1 MTEHGLFY
9 LIWQGNSGMG
19 RLFTLLL
26 LGLGV
31 AAGWT
36 AWSHILRYRVREMG
50 ALRAVRAALVRARE
64 KEQAEGEAS
73 GKGGAE
79 EGGAD
84 EEAAQAASRAPELVP
99 LEVLQNSAPCAD
111 SLIGD
116 RLAELARMKLARVRV
131 NVDALQQMTVMREN
145 ARPGLA
151 FPGYAVDLCTMGGM
165 LGTFIGLSLMLLQ
178 MQGVMPGDGVPAAG
192 GFAEA
197 SASLGSIIASKKTA
211 FVTTLVGLA
220 CAITV
225 SFLNFLLARA
235 QSAFYDT
242 LERFTVAE
250 LLPATV
256 PAVEDETA
264 MEKLSLQLADSF
276 EKLGDVARAQE
287 KNAELQMGMQEAFG
301 TTVESLRTLA
311 LQAAGRGPDT
321 ESAGAVA
328 VLAPQMAEV
337 TAALS
342 RAAQALSQ
350 TSRRSPYEDP
360 RASHRRGGWAALGS
374 ELGGLAADAVG
385 EVRRNPLVVLGGAC
399 GMVVLAVLIF

>member
-9 LIWQGNSGMG
+9 LIWQGNSGVG

-26 LGLGV
+26 LALGV
-31 AAGWT
+31 TAGWI
-36 AWSHILRYRVREMG
+36 AWSHILRYRVHEMG
-50 ALRAVRAALVRARE
+50 ALRAVRAALLRARE
-64 KEQAEGEAS
+64 KEQAEGEAPAE
-73 GKGGAE
+73 GEAE
-79 EGGAD
+79 EGTA
-84 EEAAQAASRAPELVP
+84 EAAPRAPELVP
-99 LEVLQNSAPCAD
+99 LEVLQKSAPRED

-165 LGTFIGLSLMLLQ
+165 LGTFIGLCMMLLQ

-211 FVTTLVGLA
+211 FVTTLVGLT
-220 CAITV
+220 CAISV

-235 QSAFYDT
+235 QSAFYDA
-242 LERFTVAE
+242 LERFTAAE

-311 LQAAGRGPDT
+311 LQAAARGPDA

-328 VLAPQMAEV
+328 GLAPQMAEV

-342 RAAQALSQ
+342 RATQALAQ
-350 TSRRSPYEDP
+350 QAARRPAYDEP
-360 RASHRRGGWAALGS
+360 RASHRRGGWGALGS

-385 EVRRNPLVVLGGAC
+385 ELRRNPLVALGGAC
-399 GMVVLAVLIF
+399 GMVFLAVLIF